1 VNANFST
8 TATAVN
14 SKQNLVT
21 GACPAGQSIRTVNA
35 DGSVICQLISS
46 FGGDGSAG
54 DLIVAAAVNWNT
66 TPPANPNFANI
77 TINAAQTLTVPAGT
91 TIRCSGNFSNLG
103 TLNVSVG
110 AQKIAVGFFTAAD
123 VSSKGTVIG
132 VAHPGDAF
140 GAAGSPDWHD
150 NFTAAPV
157 TMNGGFGGVG
167 IPQATA
173 ITSSNSFRIGGGA
186 GSGHS
191 SGSDGGGLV
200 KILCRGT
207 ITNSGTINANGA
219 AGAQAAGGGGGGI
232 VILASETSTV
242 NAAGGTIV
250 ATGGAGGA
258 GGGGWG
264 GRGGGG
270 GGGIVVLVAPTITA
284 AGTIT
289 VGGGAAGI
297 GGTDPATTNVRISGG
312 GGGASG
318 GAGGAG
324 GGIASNGV
332 LGVAAG
338 GGVGYTLSIPV
349 VPSTLIP

>member
-1 VNANFST
+1 VWSQLVIPHTFVTGTPALASEVNANFST

-219 AGAQAAGGGGGGI
+219 AGAQAAGGG
-232 VILASETSTV
+232 
-242 NAAGGTIV
+242 
-250 ATGGAGGA
+250 A